1 MLKKR
6 SHAILTCDAVSNR
19 KMASPLGY
27 LDNVTDN
34 TGLFQ

>member
-6 SHAILTCDAVSNR
+6 SHAILTSDAISNK

-27 LDNVTDN
+27 LDNLIDN